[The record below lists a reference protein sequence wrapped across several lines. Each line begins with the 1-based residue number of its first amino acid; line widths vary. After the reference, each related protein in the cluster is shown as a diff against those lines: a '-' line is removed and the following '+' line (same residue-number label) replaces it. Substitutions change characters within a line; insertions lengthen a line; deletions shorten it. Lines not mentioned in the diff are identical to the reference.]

1 MFKYERYIKRTFVLI
16 IFFIFINVNTVFA
29 KDNNL
34 ILQLRWN
41 HQFQFAGYYV
51 AKWQGFYEK
60 EGLNVEIKSG
70 FTKDGEVLSATEEV
84 SKERADFGI
93 GAVDILINQNNN
105 NRFSVVSSVFQR
117 SAVEYFMLEDT
128 KYNSIVD
135 FTKLKTA
142 RRKNDLLDI
151 ELKAMLKS
159 EGIKPDNSNYL
170 DQNVEF
176 SVNDLVKGKYDVIP
190 GYLGTISFYAEKKG
204 IDLNVIKPVEY
215 GIDFY
220 GDSLFTRRD
229 FALENPE
236 LVEKFRK
243 ASMRGW
249 AYALEHPIEVSKEIS
264 KRFDIKN
271 KSYNEF
277 LEYNKYQAQKI
288 SDLTFY
294 PVVEIG
300 NMNPYRWEKMHAILK
315 QLNLVNGNLDLEN
328 FLFDY
333 QEIVNKKTNRFV
345 KGIIFFSIITLIITI
360 IFFLFNLTKR
370 NKKLKKEIQ
379 ERKQVEKMYKHELRE
394 NKRKEALIIYQAR
407 MAAMGEMIANIAH
420 QWRQP
425 LNSLGLIL
433 ENIKDAYNF
442 NELDSNY
449 LHNSLD
455 KSRNLIDK
463 MSETIDDFRYF
474 LNPNNNKEKFI
485 VYEKVKS
492 VLDLIEEK
500 IKYNNIKIIYEN
512 IDMVKGYGYPNQ
524 YSQAIFNILNNS
536 IDALKGEEN
545 KEIKISIYKSK
556 DMIVTEIIDNGE
568 GISEDIKEKI
578 FKMYFTT
585 KKASKGTGLGL
596 YMTKKIIENMD
607 GLISF
612 KNLNKGLLMKVE
624 IPKYRGDLD
633 GNR

>member
-1 MFKYERYIKRTFVLI
+1 MFKYKRYIKRTFALI
-16 IFFIFINVNTVFA
+16 ILFIFINANTVFA
-29 KDNNL
+29 KDNDL

-51 AKWQGFYEK
+51 AKWQGFYKK

-105 NRFSVVSSVFQR
+105 KFSVVSSVFQR

-170 DQNVEF
+170 NENVEF

-229 FALENPE
+229 FALKNPE

-249 AYALEHPIEVSKEIS
+249 AYALDHPIEVSKKIS
-264 KRFDIKN
+264 QRFDIKS

-277 LEYNKYQAQKI
+277 LEYNKYQAQKVI
-288 SDLTFY
+288 DLTFY

-315 QLNLVNGNLDLEN
+315 QLNLVNGNLDLKN

-433 ENIKDAYNF
+433 ENIKDAYNY
-442 NELDSNY
+442 NELDTNY

-500 IKYNNIKIIYEN
+500 IKYNNIKITYKN
-512 IDMVKGYGYPNQ
+512 IDMVKAYGYPNQ

-536 IDALKGEEN
+536 IDALEGEEN

-568 GISEDIKEKI
+568 GISEDIKDKI

-585 KKASKGTGLGL
+585 KKSSKGTGLGL

-607 GLISF
+607 GYLSF

-624 IPKYRGDLD
+624 IPRYKGDLD